1 MTNTNS
7 DKKSPNVFDGQITTK
22 DRNVEVKCQ
31 RKLKLGDVD
40 DYLFA
45 VVVVRVVVAPVVVGV
60 VAIVVVRVVTVVA
73 PMFGF
78 SSVHLRRLHLGVG
91 HVRRHVRGGRDLLG
105 FRQGGGGGHGT
116 QHDQKG
122 ENL

>member
-1 MTNTNS
+1 MAGAQKRYIWGDS
-7 DKKSPNVFDGQITTK
+7 KRSEI
-22 DRNVEVKCQ
+22 VKIGG
-31 RKLKLGDVD
+31 RRFH
-40 DYLFA
+40 LFA